1 MEERRHFTRVQFM
14 GPALLWQ
21 GQRQWSTRVLDLSL
35 HGILLARPE
44 GMTVELNQ
52 TMTVHVPLSDTVTI
66 EMQGAIQ
73 RINAQSLGLVW
84 DNINVDS
91 LIHLRR
97 LIELHSPTSIDKELE
112 ELWMEI

>member
-21 GQRQWSTRVLDLSL
+21 GEHQCSTKVLDLSL

-44 GMTVELNQ
+44 GL
-52 TMTVHVPLSDTVTI
+52 TVTPGETLTIHIPLGEQASI
-66 EMQGAIQ
+66 EMSAEVM
-73 RINAQSLGLVW
+73 RVNRLSLGLVW
-84 DNINVDS
+84 HNIEVES

-97 LIELHSPTSIDKELE
+97 LVELHSPTSIDKELE
-112 ELWMEI
+112 ELWQEL